1 MALAAAN
8 SDTCPIE
15 GIEPDGPLVI
25 EPEGSRIVV
34 AILAMIFGA
43 MFSLIPAVMVVA
55 ALRGKFWM
63 GALCPGIFLM
73 IGVLIDMLALSMLL
87 KCFNPKPI
95 LALSQ
100 RNIYP
105 GTEFEVSWMFQG
117 NAQSIRKLTLTLIG
131 KEKASYRQ
139 GTSTRTEESP
149 FFEQV
154 ILETQ
159 DPNII
164 FKGYELVQLPVDAM
178 HSFKSANN
186 EILWIIQTNGDV
198 AWWPDVDDAFPLRV
212 LTPMVAESRNA

>member
-8 SDTCPIE
+8 SDTCPTE
-15 GIEPDGPLVI
+15 GDEPDGPLVI
-25 EPEGSRIVV
+25 EPEGSRVVV

-63 GALCPGIFLM
+63 GALCPGIFLV
-73 IGVLIDMLALSMLL
+73 IGILIDMLALSMLL

-117 NAQSIRKLTLTLIG
+117 NVQSIRKLTLTLIG

-159 DPNII
+159 DPDII
-164 FKGYELVQLPVDAM
+164 SKGFELVQLPVDAM
-178 HSFKSANN
+178 HSCKSTNN
-186 EILWIIQTNGDV
+186 ETLWLMQTNGDV
-198 AWWPDVDDAFPLRV
+198 AWWPDVDDAFPIRV
-212 LTPMVAESRNA
+212 LTPIAAESQYV